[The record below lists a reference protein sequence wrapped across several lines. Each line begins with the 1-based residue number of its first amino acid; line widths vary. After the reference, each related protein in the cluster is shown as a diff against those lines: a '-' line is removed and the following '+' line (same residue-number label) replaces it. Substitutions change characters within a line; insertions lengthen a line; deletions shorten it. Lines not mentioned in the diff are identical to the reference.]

1 ALFRAIGARADLHVL
16 LDWTG
21 VHDVDAEVTAFARS
35 LGVDLAPRASLTTPP
50 TTPPAAPP
58 AISIVSTTDADEEV
72 RHVVRELVDAARAG
86 TPFARMAVV
95 WPTDRPYARL
105 VEHHLDAAGVPWN
118 GRPGTL
124 VTERLVPRFLLDLLQ
139 LDRRGIRR
147 TELFEFL
154 ADVPVKTADGERIS
168 VARWER
174 VARAAGVT
182 RAEHWQSR
190 LTAFASVMR
199 AYDDPRERD

>member
-1 ALFRAIGARADLHVL
+1 
-16 LDWTG
+16 
-21 VHDVDAEVTAFARS
+21 
-35 LGVDLAPRASLTTPP
+35 
-50 TTPPAAPP
+50 
-58 AISIVSTTDADEEV
+58 
-72 RHVVRELVDAARAG
+72 
-86 TPFARMAVV
+86 
-95 WPTDRPYARL
+95 
-105 VEHHLDAAGVPWN
+105 
-118 GRPGTL
+118 
-124 VTERLVPRFLLDLLQ
+124 LLQ

-190 LTAFASVMR
+190 LTAFANVMR
-199 AYDDPRERD
+199 AYDDPRERDAEAAEQLAAFVAGLQRDLGSWSRTQTWADWARWCERQV